1 MRRGDFSVEVIPV
14 NADNIREIDSGHV
27 LARPGA
33 VYAIRLRN
41 LGPLRAVTA
50 IEIDGRRITGGGLVL
65 DAYSVVTLE
74 RPIDGDDAGRFTVV
88 AEGDERVFGPDGGRD
103 NSELGLIEASFKRE
117 LPRERTQT
125 YSLPELPWSRID
137 RITEAPPTPTRPS
150 GPPSRIPPD
159 FIGFRDAMKARE
171 AGVAPPSEVSAA
183 SIERAA
189 GTGLTGRSDQRFMPI
204 TLGPLEDDATV
215 ITLRLVI
222 GTEEA
227 LGAARPLQ
235 GNQDA
240 SIPARPAA
248 RP

>member
-74 RPIDGDDAGRFTVV
+74 RPVDGSDAGRFTVV
-88 AEGDERVFGPDGGRD
+88 AEGDEKVFGPDGGRD

-117 LPRERTQT
+117 LPRGSTQT
-125 YSLPELPWSRID
+125 YAIPELAWSRMN
-137 RITEAPPTPTRPS
+137 RITELPVEFFGLREPAPQST
-150 GPPSRIPPD
+150 D
-159 FIGFRDAMKARE
+159 
-171 AGVAPPSEVSAA
+171 A

-189 GTGLTGRSDQRFMPI
+189 GTGLIGHSDQRFVPI
-204 TLGPLEDDATV
+204 TLGALETEATV

-227 LGAARPLQ
+227 LGGARPLPADR
-235 GNQDA
+235 DA
-240 SIPARPAA
+240 SVPARPAA